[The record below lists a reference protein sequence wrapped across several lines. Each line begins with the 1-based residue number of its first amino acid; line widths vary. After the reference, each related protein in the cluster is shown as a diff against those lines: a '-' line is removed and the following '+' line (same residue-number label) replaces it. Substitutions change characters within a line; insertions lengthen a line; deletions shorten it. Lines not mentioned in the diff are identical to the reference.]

1 MSADTELL
9 PEEEGEEERPRRR
22 WLGPLWLGAALLT
35 LVVLCGVAGVT
46 VWGLPE
52 GPADEE
58 APGPGPTARVERTT
72 LLREETLD
80 GALGYAGG
88 GTFFARS
95 DGVVTWLP
103 EVGSELA
110 AGDRAWEIDGR
121 PAILLHG
128 DRPAY
133 RPLEAGSSGEDVRQ
147 FERALAEL
155 GYTGF
160 TVDDEYTWL
169 TAEAV
174 RRWQDDTEGMEVTG
188 TVHPSQIWYT
198 SGAVRVTG
206 HEVDV
211 SAGVAPAAALL
222 TTSSTRRVV
231 RVDLAVDDRGLLTE
245 DAEVTV
251 QLPGGESVTGVV
263 ESIGTV
269 ASVEGGEEG
278 TGEEGGDPT
287 VEVVIGL
294 EDDAAGFLD
303 QAPVTVVAR
312 GESREDVL
320 AAPVGALIALP
331 EDRYGLSVVGD
342 DGTVRDVPVETGWF
356 SDGLV
361 EVTGEGIDEGAEV
374 VVPG

>member
-1 MSADTELL
+1 MSADTALL
-9 PEEEGEEERPRRR
+9 PEEEREEERPRRRR

-35 LVVLCGVAGVT
+35 LVVLCGVAWAAVR
-46 VWGLPE
+46 GLPE
-52 GPADEE
+52 GSQDGE

-95 DGVVTWLP
+95 DGVVTRLP
-103 EVGSELA
+103 AVGSELT
-110 AGDRAWEIDGR
+110 AGDPAWEVDGR
-121 PAILLHG
+121 PTVLLHG

-133 RPLEAGSSGEDVRQ
+133 RPLAAGSSGEDVRQ
-147 FERALAEL
+147 FEQALADL
-155 GYTGF
+155 GYSGF

-188 TVHPSQIWYT
+188 EVHPSQIWYT

-211 SAGVAPAAALL
+211 SAGVAPATPLL
-222 TTSSTRRVV
+222 TTSSTRQVV
-231 RVDLAVDDRGLLTE
+231 RVDLPVDDRDLLTE

-251 QLPGGESVTGVV
+251 QLPGGESVAGVV
-263 ESIGTV
+263 ESVGTV
-269 ASVEGGEEG
+269 ASVEEGEEG
-278 TGEEGGDPT
+278 GGDPT

-294 EDDAAGFLD
+294 EEDAADFLD

-331 EDRYGLSVVGD
+331 GDRYGLSVVDG

-356 SDGLV
+356 SDGRV
-361 EVTGEGIDEGAEV
+361 EVTGEGIGEGTEV
-374 VVPG
+374 VVPE